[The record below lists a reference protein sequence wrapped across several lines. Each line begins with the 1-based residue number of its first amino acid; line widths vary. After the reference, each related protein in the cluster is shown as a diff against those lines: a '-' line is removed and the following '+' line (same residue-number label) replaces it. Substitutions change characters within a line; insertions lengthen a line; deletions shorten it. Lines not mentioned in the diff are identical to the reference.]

1 MGYLGVS
8 MEKWI
13 VNTKGEPGKYY
24 YEIAVVKENNN
35 HGIASYGWGGI
46 DKHIISASY
55 RRKSN
60 CLSGFLWDEL
70 LKVAEKYAI
79 YLNTGNVHMGI
90 QVNSLDQLCEM
101 ALEKKSI
108 VVPGTVFGRRHQP
121 AAFILNLQG
130 RIIAKL
136 IKQGMYEYIPKRKRG
151 QG

>member
-35 HGIASYGWGGI
+35 HGIASYGWAGAG
-46 DKHIISASY
+46 KHIIAS
-55 RRKSN
+55 S
-60 CLSGFLWDEL
+60 CSDGDTLSGFLWDEL

-79 YLNTGNVHMGI
+79 YLNTGNLHMGI
-90 QVNSLDQLCEM
+90 QVNNLDQLCEM

-130 RIIAKL
+130 RMIARL